1 MRVISGK
8 SRGKRLETLSGGLV
22 RPTTDKVKESI
33 FNIIQFDL
41 QDKSFLDLFSGS
53 GQMGIEA
60 ISRGAKEAIFVDKS
74 KRSIE
79 VVKRNLKS
87 VGLCS
92 QALVINSDYR
102 SFLEKTN
109 FNFDI
114 AFLDPPYGTGILQ
127 KALDVV
133 INVMNRDGIIIC
145 ENEVNENL
153 PSLIKN
159 FYCTKKYKYG
169 KIAVSIY
176 KGGSNLA

>member
-8 SRGKRLETLSGGLV
+8 SRGKKLETLSGGLV

-41 QDKSFLDLFSGS
+41 QGKSFLDLFSGS
-53 GQMGIEA
+53 GQIGIEA
-60 ISRGAKEAIFVDKS
+60 ISRGAKEVIFVDKS
-74 KRSIE
+74 KKSIE

-87 VGLCS
+87 LGFCS
-92 QALVINSDYR
+92 QAWVVNSDYL
-102 SFLEKTN
+102 SFLEKSNFN

-127 KALDVV
+127 RALDVV
-133 INVMNRDGIIIC
+133 IDVMNRDGIIIC

-153 PSLIKN
+153 PSFIKN

-169 KIAVSIY
+169 KIAVSVY
-176 KGGSNLA
+176 KGGE